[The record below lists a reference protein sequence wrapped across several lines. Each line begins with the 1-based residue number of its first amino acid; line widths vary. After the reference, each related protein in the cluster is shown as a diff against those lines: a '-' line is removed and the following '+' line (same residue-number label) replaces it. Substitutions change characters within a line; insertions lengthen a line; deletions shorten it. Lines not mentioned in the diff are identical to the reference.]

1 MNYYV
6 NGKTFA
12 AEPRPGQCLRTF
24 LRDLGWFG
32 VKKGCDAGDCGAC
45 TVWLDGVPV
54 HSCLV
59 PAFRAAGRQVTTI
72 EGLAGHRDLH
82 PMQQAL
88 IDAQG
93 FQCGFCTAGLAMTA
107 ATLTEEDRQDL
118 PRVLKGNLCRCTGY
132 HSIENAI
139 HGMKSIEEPLPGEA
153 FGSNLAAP
161 ASTEIVTGKARYTLD
176 VHIDGLLHLK
186 LLRSPHA
193 HARILSIRKDRA
205 LAVPGVHAVY
215 TWEDV
220 PRLLYTAATHD
231 DYHSDPNDTYIL
243 DNVVR
248 QPGQRVA
255 AVVADGVGAAEEG
268 CRRLDVDY
276 QLLPAVFDPEEAM
289 RVGAPVL
296 HDKGA
301 ESRIQRPGRNI
312 LLELHANIGD
322 VEVGLEQADVVH
334 EATYSTHRAQH
345 AHFETHCTI
354 AWIDEKHR
362 LNVRTSTQTPFLTKA
377 KLCYFFSLYPNSV
390 RVFSERVGGGFG
402 AKQEMVTEDICAFAA
417 IKTGRPVQ
425 LEYTREEQFIGAT
438 TRHPMKVHVKVGA
451 QRDGTLTALQ
461 LRIVSNT
468 GAYGT
473 HGGST
478 LFHSTGESV
487 AVYRCPNKKI
497 DAYAVYTN
505 NVPAGAFRGYGLSQT
520 IFAVESAMDALA
532 RSLRMDPIEFRRR
545 NVIRPGDPMT
555 SLGLE
560 AHDLDYGSCGLEQCL
575 DLVNDALVDRAALA
589 CPEGDEWLVGKGVA
603 LAMIACAPPTE
614 HRSEACVS
622 LEAAGKYHLAIGS
635 PEFGNGSTAVRHQ
648 LAATILGT
656 SPSRVISIQSD
667 TDRTGYDTGPFGST
681 GTTVAGKAVHEAAES
696 RRDRVLDFAARHF
709 GTGSDKCRLEQDAVV
724 CKGTRIGLTDLHDA
738 AREEGR
744 LLRVVRKAY
753 GTPRTVAF
761 NVHGFWIAVHS
772 VTGEVKIL
780 QSVHAADAGV
790 VINPLQLRGQ
800 VEGGIAQGLGW
811 ALYEKMVFDQEGR
824 VVNPTFRHYRIPAYA
839 DIPRSEV
846 YFAQTT
852 DVFGP
857 LGAKSMS
864 EAPINPV
871 APALANALADAMGI
885 RFHDLPLA
893 PDRIYRFIFGKHP
906 RDPHSAPDR
915 GNLSGSDRGLPA
927 DDTLAPEED

>member
-1 MNYYV
+1 MNYHV
-6 NGKTFA
+6 NGRTFSS
-12 AEPRPGQCLRTF
+12 EPRPGQCLRTF
-24 LRDLGWFG
+24 LRDLGWLG

-59 PAFRAAGRQVTTI
+59 PAFRAEGRQVTTI
-72 EGLAGHRDLH
+72 EGLAADGEFH
-82 PMQQAL
+82 PVQQAF

-93 FQCGFCTAGLAMTA
+93 FQCGFCTAGLTMTA
-107 ATLTEEDRQDL
+107 ASLDEEERKDL
-118 PRVLKGNLCRCTGY
+118 PRMLKGNLCRCTGY
-132 HSIENAI
+132 HSIEDAI
-139 HGMKSIEEPLPGEA
+139 RGIKSTEEPQPGES
-153 FGSNLAAP
+153 FGSSVAAP
-161 ASTEIVTGKARYTLD
+161 ASAAIVTGKERYTLD
-176 VHIDGLLHLK
+176 MHIDGLLHLK

-205 LAVPGVHAVY
+205 LAVPGVHAVF

-220 PRLLYTAATHD
+220 PRLLFTTANHD

-248 QPGQRVA
+248 HVGQRVA
-255 AVVADGVGAAEEG
+255 AVVADSVRTAEEG
-268 CRRLDVDY
+268 CRSLEVDY

-289 RVGAPVL
+289 SVGAPVL

-312 LLELHANIGD
+312 LLELHGGVGD
-322 VEVGLEQADVVH
+322 VEAAFAQADVIH
-334 EATYSTHRAQH
+334 EATYSPHRAQH
-345 AHFETHCTI
+345 AHLETHCTI
-354 AWIDEKHR
+354 SWIDENQR
-362 LNVRTSTQTPFLTKA
+362 LNVRTSSQTPFLTKA
-377 KLCYFFSLYPNSV
+377 KLCYLFRLYPDSV
-390 RVFSERVGGGFG
+390 RVFCERVGGGFG
-402 AKQEMVTEDICAFAA
+402 AKQEMVTEDICALAT

-425 LEYTREEQFIGAT
+425 LEYTREEQFFGAT
-438 TRHPMKVHVKVGA
+438 TRHPMKIHVKAGA
-451 QRDGTLTALQ
+451 KRDGELTALQ

-473 HGGST
+473 HGGSV

-487 AVYRCPNKKI
+487 AVYRCPNKKV

-505 NVPAGAFRGYGLSQT
+505 TVPAGAFRGYGLSQT
-520 IFAVESAMDALA
+520 IFAVESAMDELA
-532 RSLRMDPIEFRRR
+532 RALNMDPIEFRHL

-555 SLGLE
+555 SLSVE
-560 AHDLDYGSCGLEQCL
+560 PHDLDYGSYGLDQCL
-575 DLVNDALVDRAALA
+575 DLVRDALAKGNGHAG
-589 CPEGDEWLVGKGVA
+589 PEGAEWLAGKGVA
-603 LAMIACAPPTE
+603 LAMIACTPPTE
-614 HRSEACVS
+614 HRSEACLS
-622 LEAAGKYHLAIGS
+622 LEADGKYHLTIGS
-635 PEFGNGSTAVRHQ
+635 PEFGNGSTTVRSQ
-648 LAATILGT
+648 VVATVLGT
-656 SPSRVISIQSD
+656 FPSHVISIQSD

-681 GTTVAGKAVHEAAES
+681 GTTVAAKAVHLAAES
-696 RRDRVLDFAARHF
+696 LRERILNFAARYC
-709 GTGSDKCRLEQDAVV
+709 GASRDKCRLESDAVV
-724 CKGTRIGLTDLHDA
+724 CDGTRIRLVDLHNA
-738 AREEGR
+738 ARQAGQ
-744 LLRVVRKAY
+744 LLGVVRKAY

-761 NVHGFWIAVHS
+761 NVHGFRIGVHR
-772 VTGEVKIL
+772 VTGEIKIL

-790 VINPLQLRGQ
+790 PINPLQLRGQ
-800 VEGGIAQGLGW
+800 VEGAIAQGLGS

-846 YFAQTT
+846 YFARTT

-871 APALANALADAMGI
+871 APALANALADATDI

-893 PDRIYRFIFGKHP
+893 PDRIYRVIFEKHP
-906 RDPHSAPDR
+906 PPQDSELD
-915 GNLSGSDRGLPA
+915 
-927 DDTLAPEED
+927 